1 MWRLQNP
8 ERNLRLLVTRLVCL
22 QRRSQLVTRALH
34 SSVTNTK
41 PQKTKEDQENSVFD
55 YSAHMGKDE
64 NTLSFKLYAHNP
76 TVDLQFGGAV
86 FCFSRRSK
94 IWIYFC
100 LQSKKAAHLTS
111 MLCLSGASAGVL
123 GSLNA
128 LCKLKVHGASAL
140 LLLKVAPAPLA
151 RAILPAE
158 SHCLIN
164 TTSSRVMY
172 G

>member
-1 MWRLQNP
+1 MAVAESGEEFATTCHRLGVP
-8 ERNLRLLVTRLVCL
+8 S
-22 QRRSQLVTRALH
+22 RRSQLVTRALH
-34 SSVTNTK
+34 SSITNTK
-41 PQKTKEDQENSVFD
+41 PQKIKEDQENSVFD
-55 YSAHMGKDE
+55 YNAHMGKDGH
-64 NTLSFKLYAHNP
+64 TLTFKSYAHNRP
-76 TVDLQFGGAV
+76 LTYNFGGAV

-100 LQSKKAAHLTS
+100 VQSKKAAHLTS

-140 LLLKVAPAPLA
+140 LPLEVAPAPLG
-151 RAILPAE
+151 RASLPAE

-164 TTSSRVMY
+164 TTSSRVMC